1 MMRLRN
7 MDNKILIVGGA
18 GYVGSAITQLLK
30 LYYYDQTVLDN
41 LIYEDRYLNEI
52 PFIYGDVRDPEIYK
66 DLDKYNTI
74 IWLAGIVGDG
84 ACAIDPV
91 ETRAIN
97 VDSVKKLVDNYKG
110 KIIFPSTCSVYGMN
124 NELLDE
130 SSPTNPLSLYAET
143 KLEAEKYIVQNH
155 NNYVIFRLGT
165 LFGMGDTYSRI
176 RLDLVA
182 NVLACRA
189 ARGEKLTVYGG
200 QQWRPLLHVKDV
212 ATATLQAID
221 GLIPIGV
228 YNLSMKNYNIS
239 ELAKKVVEI
248 CPGSEV
254 ELVDIKF
261 EDARNYRVSSE
272 KIKDAGWAPSYSLE
286 DGIKEIVDT
295 IKQNRIKNVN
305 NSIYSNVAYL
315 KELNKNAQRI

>member
-1 MMRLRN
+1 MG
-7 MDNKILIVGGA
+7 KILVVGGA
-18 GYVGSAITQLLK
+18 GYVGSAVTDVWALRNDI
-30 LYYYDQTVLDN
+30 TVLDN
-41 LIYEDRYLNEI
+41 LVYEDRYLKFC
-52 PFIYGDVRDPEIYK
+52 PFINADVRDPEIYK
-66 DLDKYNTI
+66 TFAQYDTI

-84 ACAIDPV
+84 ACAIDPKQ
-91 ETRAIN
+91 TIAIN
-97 VDSVKKLVDNYKG
+97 VDSVKKLVDTYKG
-110 KIIFPSTCSVYGMN
+110 RIIFPSTCSVYGMN

-165 LFGMGDTYSRI
+165 LFGLGDEFSRI

-182 NVLACRA
+182 NLLACRA

-212 ATATLQAID
+212 ATAITYCLNYPNKVKSNI
-221 GLIPIGV
+221 

-239 ELAKKVVEI
+239 ELANEI
-248 CPGSEV
+248 VKLCPGSEV
-254 ELVDIKF
+254 ELIDIKF

-272 KIKDAGWAPSYSLE
+272 KFKDVGWQPMYTLQSGLSEMIKI
-286 DGIKEIVDT
+286 IKE
-295 IKQNRIKNVN
+295 NRIKDPLNPV
-305 NSIYSNVAYL
+305 YSNVNYL
-315 KELNKNAQRI
+315 KELNKNAIRI

>member
-1 MMRLRN
+1 

-30 LYYYDQTVLDN
+30 LYNYDQTVLDN

-66 DLDKYNTI
+66 DLDKYNTV

>member
-1 MMRLRN
+1 MG
-7 MDNKILIVGGA
+7 NKILIVGGA

-30 LYYYDQTVLDN
+30 LYNYDQTVLDN

-66 DLDKYNTI
+66 DLDKYNTV

>member
-1 MMRLRN
+1 MG
-7 MDNKILIVGGA
+7 NKILIVGGA

-30 LYYYDQTVLDN
+30 LYNYDKTVLDN

-66 DLDKYNTI
+66 DLDKYNTV

>member
-1 MMRLRN
+1 
-7 MDNKILIVGGA
+7 MDSQNISKLIVGGA

-30 LYYYDQTVLDN
+30 VYNLDITVLDN
-41 LIYEDRYLNEI
+41 LVYEDRYLNEI

-66 DLDKYNTI
+66 DLNKYHTI

-91 ETRAIN
+91 QTRAIN
-97 VDSVKKLVDNYKG
+97 VDSVKKLVDTYKG

-221 GLIPIGV
+221 GLIPTGV
-228 YNLSMKNYNIS
+228 YNLSMKNYNIAD
-239 ELAKKVVEI
+239 LAAKIIEI
-248 CPGSEV
+248 CPGSEI
-254 ELVDIKF
+254 ELIDIKF

-272 KIKDAGWAPSYSLE
+272 KIKDAGWAPQYSLE

-305 NSIYSNVAYL
+305 NAIYSNVAYL
-315 KELNKNAQRI
+315 KELNKHAARI

>member
-1 MMRLRN
+1 
-7 MDNKILIVGGA
+7 MDREILIVGGA
-18 GYVGSAITQLLK
+18 GYVGSAIVDALC
-30 LYYYDQTVLDN
+30 YHNFNITVLDN
-41 LIYEDRYLNEI
+41 LIYEDRYLN
-52 PFIYGDVRDPEIYK
+52 PRATFIFGDVRDPEIYK
-66 DLDKYNTI
+66 GLDKYSAI

-84 ACAIDPV
+84 ACAIDPAQ
-91 ETRAIN
+91 TRAIN
-97 VDSVKKLVDNYKG
+97 VDSVKSLVSNYKG
-110 KIIFPSTCSVYGMN
+110 KIIFPSTCSVYGMS

-130 SSPTNPLSLYAET
+130 SSATNPLSLYAET
-143 KLEAEKYIVQNH
+143 KLEAEKYIVANH

-165 LFGMGDTYSRI
+165 LFGLGDTYSRI

-189 ARGEKLTVYGG
+189 ARKEQLTVYGG

-212 ATATLQAID
+212 GSAVLYALNTD
-221 GLIPIGV
+221 KVPVGV

-239 ELAKKVVEI
+239 ELATKIVEV
-248 CPGSEV
+248 CPGSKI

-272 KIKDAGWAPSYSLE
+272 KIKDTGWKPKHSLE
-286 DGIKEIVDT
+286 DGIKEIVNT
-295 IKQNRIKNVN
+295 ITENRIKNVN

>member
-1 MMRLRN
+1 MG
-7 MDNKILIVGGA
+7 NKILIVGGA

-30 LYYYDQTVLDN
+30 LYNYDQTVLDN

-155 NNYVIFRLGT
+155 NNYIIFRLGT
-165 LFGMGDTYSRI
+165 LFGLGDTYSRI
-176 RLDLVA
+176 RLDLVV

-286 DGIKEIVDT
+286 DGIKQIVDT